1 MSMKINGR
9 LDKLSGKQITITADD
24 SVSLYTLSKLA
35 AGKRPSVELEV
46 DDGHHISPDQRK
58 KIFALMHDI
67 SDWNGDTVDMI
78 ECLMKSYTR
87 EIFAIEPYSL
97 SDCSITT
104 ASNMIY
110 TILEFCFRNDVPFK
124 TKTWDMIPNDYARQ
138 WFCLRFRKCV
148 ICGKPA
154 DLAHYETVGMGR
166 NRNKIDES
174 QYHYMSL
181 CRIHHVEQHTI
192 GLMSFI
198 QKYHIKPI
206 KLTADE
212 LKRIQ
217 PHYKTSTE

>member
-1 MSMKINGR
+1 MKINGR
-9 LDKLSGKQITITADD
+9 LDKLSGNKITITTDANM
-24 SVSLYTLSKLA
+24 SPYELSKLA
-35 AGKRPSVELEV
+35 AGKTPSVELEIE
-46 DDGHHISPDQRK
+46 DGRHISPDQRK
-58 KIFALMHDI
+58 KIFALMRDI
-67 SDWNGDTVDMI
+67 SDWSGEVPDMVEAI
-78 ECLMKSYTR
+78 MKNYVR

-97 SDCSITT
+97 SDCSMTT
-104 ASNMIY
+104 ANNMIY

-124 TKTWDMIPNDYARQ
+124 TRTWDMIPNDYARQ

-154 DLAHYETVGMGR
+154 DLAHFEAVGMGR
-166 NRNKIDES
+166 NRNKIDETKFR
-174 QYHYMSL
+174 YMSL

-192 GLMSFI
+192 GLGSFI
-198 QKYHIKPI
+198 QKYHIRPI

>member
-9 LDKLSGKQITITADD
+9 LDKLSGQQITITADD

-46 DDGHHISPDQRK
+46 DDGRHISPDQRK
-58 KIFALMHDI
+58 KIFALMRDI

-87 EIFAIEPYSL
+87 EIFVIEPYSL
-97 SDCSITT
+97 SDCSMTT

-154 DLAHYETVGMGR
+154 DLAHYEAVGMGR

-174 QYHYMSL
+174 QYHYM
-181 CRIHHVEQHTI
+181 
-192 GLMSFI
+192 
-198 QKYHIKPI
+198 
-206 KLTADE
+206 D
-212 LKRIQ
+212 
-217 PHYKTSTE
+217 

>member
-1 MSMKINGR
+1 MRINGKLEKISDNKIVIVADDKINTHE
-9 LDKLSGKQITITADD
+9 LT
-24 SVSLYTLSKLA
+24 KLA
-35 AGKRPSVELEV
+35 NGRMPSVELEIE
-46 DDGHHISPDQRK
+46 DGRHITPDQRK
-58 KIFALMHDI
+58 KIFALIRDI
-67 SDWNGDTVDMI
+67 SEWSGEVPDMVEAI
-78 ECLMKSYTR
+78 MKNYVR

-97 SDCSITT
+97 SDCSMTT
-104 ASNMIY
+104 ANNMIY

-124 TKTWDMIPNDYARQ
+124 TRTWDMIPNDYARQ

-154 DLAHYETVGMGR
+154 DLAHYEAVGMGR
-166 NRNKIDES
+166 NRNRIDES
-174 QYHYMSL
+174 QYHYMAL

-192 GLMSFI
+192 GLGSFI
-198 QKYHIKPI
+198 QKYHIRPI